1 MIGDNYLHIK
11 DVEFVTTGLQ
21 YTVNYQ
27 LANVMAEGFTEGS
40 SNYHKI

>member
-1 MIGDNYLHIK
+1 MIGDNYLHVR

-27 LANVMAEGFTEGS
+27 LAANMASGFT
-40 SNYHKI
+40 